1 MSKEEQFIAMHDY
14 YDELLMYFTRLREVD
29 PSTGVERQ
37 IRINND
43 TFFIDNMASF
53 SQEQRTLYQG
63 LLNTFESNR
72 KENGTIIRDN
82 KQAGGNMAD
91 FFSQEN
97 FVKRLCLHKFF
108 ITKSKIVKKSTLT
121 QYYNSLNSTEK
132 GRNFL
137 DWDSEFD
144 EKMAKMTR

>member
-1 MSKEEQFIAMHDY
+1 
-14 YDELLMYFTRLREVD
+14 
-29 PSTGVERQ
+29 
-37 IRINND
+37 
-43 TFFIDNMASF
+43 
-53 SQEQRTLYQG
+53 
-63 LLNTFESNR
+63 
-72 KENGTIIRDN
+72 
-82 KQAGGNMAD
+82 MAD

-144 EKMAKMTR
+144 EKMTKMTR